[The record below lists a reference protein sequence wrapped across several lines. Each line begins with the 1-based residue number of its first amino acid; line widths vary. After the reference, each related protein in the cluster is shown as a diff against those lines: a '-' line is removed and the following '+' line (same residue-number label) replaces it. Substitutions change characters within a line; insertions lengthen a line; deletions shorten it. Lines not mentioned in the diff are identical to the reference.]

1 MKFRTWAGACLLAA
15 AVAMPASANVIQ
27 YSADLSGVVEIP
39 PNVSPGQGAVLI
51 TVDFNTLEMR
61 VQVSFSGL
69 LGNTTAS
76 HIHCCTTTPGS
87 VNVMVATQVPNFVG
101 FPLGVTSGTYDHTF
115 DMSLAASYNPAFV
128 TLKGSIS
135 NAFDALVDGMATG
148 NAYYNVHTNLFP
160 GGEIRGLLHQV
171 PEPGPLTLLA
181 LGLTLLVAARRRG
194 LDQPTPASA
203 AFRWPDFRQ
212 RAHP

>member
-1 MKFRTWAGACLLAA
+1 MRFHTLAGAFLLAA
-15 AVAMPASANVIQ
+15 AVAMPAPANVIQ

-39 PNVSPGQGAVLI
+39 PNASPGSGTVLI
-51 TVDFNTLEMR
+51 TVDFSTLEMR

-76 HIHCCTTTPGS
+76 HIHCCTATPGS
-87 VNVMVATQVPNFVG
+87 INVMVATQLPTFVG

-115 DMSLAASYNPAFV
+115 DMSLASSYNPAFV

-135 NAFDALVDGMATG
+135 GAFDALVDGMATG

-171 PEPGPLTLLA
+171 PEPGALPLIVAGLGALA
-181 LGLTLLVAARRRG
+181 SVMRRRE
-194 LDQPTPASA
+194 PKA
-203 AFRWPDFRQ
+203 ALPRSR
-212 RAHP
+212 